1 MKTNKLLLFLSLLV
15 IGLLVVGHS
24 AERQALA
31 QTGSSVTLVED
42 FANGSFPPAL
52 NVWNFNH
59 NFTLGTAWDLGGVT
73 LGDPIP
79 QTPPYALTLYA
90 GNEDRV
96 TFNQPSSSAYVQSA
110 RVWGY
115 ADPAENGLAAARGRV
130 IFTGS
135 GDTKTF
141 TFTGGVHQ
149 WQLFEA
155 NESDVGDNGN
165 LLGEI
170 TAVTLDAVTNQG
182 NRVMFDDLEV
192 ESVTPPTRSNLALTM
207 TGSAATVNIG
217 DTITYDLTVINS
229 GPQDAPNVT
238 IADTLPFGGTFV
250 PGSSSSACRLSLGQ
264 VLCDLGTL
272 AVNGSR
278 TVTIVA
284 EVGNDACASL
294 TNRATVTAQALDSNP
309 ADNTAVHTATTPLPA
324 CADFAVSQTAL
335 PVPPLPG
342 EDSLTY
348 TILVKNNGPDTSGSS
363 LQFDA
368 PGGVWLTAVSTDSG
382 ITCSNGATVVTCNLD
397 PLLSGQSK
405 HIYIT
410 GDALATMSGMQ
421 MSEATI
427 SPVLDDPDLTNN
439 VSRFRFTSDPAY
451 DFTVIGE
458 IGVGDLVAYDDVG
471 GLAINSSG
479 EIAFQAFAG
488 SIFQPTVF
496 GVFRGDGSGGLTQ
509 IAVDTDFPALPADQ
523 YRLMG
528 AFGQVD
534 VNDAGTVVFI
544 EEILRDLNVGY
555 EVVQTTVHTG
565 SGGPL
570 TTIASDSENS
580 GVRFRQYGYAT
591 INNLGR
597 VVASYRDRFDDSA
610 VVSFENGQET
620 TLATARSGSYWMKFV
635 GQSDN
640 NRYVAFKEEVV
651 LGLGTTDTLGRVIP
665 GGTVQTVTQVSGSP
679 FDFFSVH
686 PHIGVSDVG
695 SVIYKQV
702 EIDPATGLGVE
713 RLKIGSQTMLT
724 ELALQNFAGS
734 FTQPKLNNQH
744 RYLFESVATSQFG
757 TNGLY
762 TGPHPVSNRVVR
774 ANLFNGELMFGSRV
788 IALAGSYAFDIND
801 SGQVGLAVELSNGRI
816 LILRADPVAEQ
827 DQDGVNDWTEL
838 GAANQGD
845 GNGDHIPDS
854 AQPHVASTT
863 TLDGSYP
870 VTFAVDPNQTLANV
884 MPIANPSPGNTPNA
898 TFPIG
903 HFSFEVRDLT
913 PGAASEVTIYLPSW
927 MVVNSWWKYG
937 RTPGNTT
944 PHWYEF
950 TFDGT
955 TGAEINGNV
964 VTLHLLDGTRGDDD
978 LAANGVI
985 VDPGGP
991 TGFPFATFLPT
1002 VQR

>member
-1 MKTNKLLLFLSLLV
+1 MKTTKLLLIISLFV
-15 IGLLVVGHS
+15 IGLLVAGYS
-24 AERQALA
+24 ADRQAIA
-31 QTGSSVTLVED
+31 QTSSTVTLVED
-42 FANGSFPPAL
+42 FANGSNPPQL
-52 NVWNFNH
+52 NNFNFNH
-59 NFTLGTAWDLGGVT
+59 SFTLGTAWDLGGVT
-73 LGDPIP
+73 FGDPIP

-96 TFNQPSSSAYVQSA
+96 TFNQPSSFAYVQSA

-130 IFTGS
+130 IFEGA
-135 GDTKTF
+135 GDSKTF

-155 NESDVGDNGN
+155 HETDVGDNGN

-207 TGSAATVNIG
+207 TGSATNVTIG
-217 DTITYDLTVINS
+217 DTIIYDLTVTNS

-250 PGSSSSACRLSLGQ
+250 PGSSSSACHLSLGQ
-264 VLCDLGTL
+264 VVCDLGTL
-272 AVNGSR
+272 AVNGTR
-278 TVTIVA
+278 TVTIVVL
-284 EVGNDACASL
+284 VGNDACASF

-309 ADNTAVHTATTPLPA
+309 TDNTAVHTATTPLPA
-324 CADFAVSQTAL
+324 CADFSVSQTAL

-368 PGGVWLTAVSTDSG
+368 PGEVWVTAVSSDSG
-382 ITCSNGATVVTCNLD
+382 VTCSNDSFAATCNLD
-397 PLLSGQSK
+397 LLVSGQSK
-405 HIYIT
+405 QIYVT
-410 GDALATMSGMQ
+410 GNALSVMSGMQ
-421 MSEATI
+421 LSEATI
-427 SPVLDDPDLTNN
+427 SPILDDPDLTNN

-451 DFTVIGE
+451 NFTVIGE
-458 IGVGDLVAYDDVG
+458 IGVDQLSTYEDVG

-479 EIAFQAFAG
+479 EIAFSAFAG
-488 SIFQPTVF
+488 TIFQPTAF
-496 GVFRGDGSGGLTQ
+496 GVFRGDGSGALAQ
-509 IAVDTDFPALPADQ
+509 IAVDTDFSALPADQ
-523 YRLMG
+523 YRQMG

-544 EEILRDLNVGY
+544 EEILRDLNGGH

-565 SGGPL
+565 SGGTL
-570 TTIASDSENS
+570 TTIATDSENS
-580 GVRFRQYGYAT
+580 GFRFRQYGYAT

-597 VVASYRDRFDDSA
+597 VVASYNDRFDDSA

-620 TLATARSGSYWMKFV
+620 ILTTARSGDYWMKFV

-651 LGLGTTDTLGRVIP
+651 LGLGTTDTLGRVLP
-665 GGTVQTVTQVSGSP
+665 GGTVQTVTQVSGST

-686 PHIGVSDVG
+686 PHIGISDFG

-702 EIDPATGLGVE
+702 AIDPATGLGVE
-713 RLKIGSQTMLT
+713 QLKIGGQVVLT
-724 ELALQNFAGS
+724 ELALQNYAGS

-744 RYLFESVATSQFG
+744 RYLFKTVSTSQFG
-757 TNGLY
+757 TKGLY

-863 TLDGSYP
+863 TLDGVYP

-884 MPIANPSPGNTPNA
+884 TPIANPSPGNAPGDP
-898 TFPIG
+898 FPVG

-927 MVVNSWWKYG
+927 VVVRNWWKYG
-937 RTPGNTT
+937 RTPNNPT
-944 PHWYEF
+944 PHWYNF
-950 TFDGT
+950 AFNGT

-964 VTLHLLDGTRGDDD
+964 VTLHFVDGQRGDDD
-978 LAANGVI
+978 LTANGVI

-991 TGFPFATFLPT
+991 TGFPFATYLPT